1 VLVRLEKDTQGVI
14 PDLVPTAC
22 LCLAAGLVLGVAHF
36 LGLYANSRLYVQR
49 GATGKAIA
57 LHALRIAL
65 TSVGLVAIAQFGAA
79 PLLAAF
85 VGFLIARPA
94 VRYVVVGSH

>member
-1 VLVRLEKDTQGVI
+1 MI
-14 PDLVPTAC
+14 PDSVPTAC
-22 LCLAAGLVLGVAHF
+22 LFVAVGLVLGAAHF
-36 LGLYANSRLYVQR
+36 LGLYANARLYVCP
-49 GATGKAIA
+49 GATGKAIG

-65 TSVGLVAIAQFGAA
+65 TSLGLVAIAQFGAA

-94 VRYVVVGSH
+94 VRYVVGGSP